1 MATSNRLIP
10 ILGIAGVAI
19 VGTIMVKQ
27 CGNGTHKAGAPMTSV
42 PAPALPEATGAD
54 NDTPT
59 ETLKT
64 VAASNNQLRK
74 DIADVIKRNDSLV
87 EENRRLRGTPGAA
100 AAAAAQAPAPAAA
113 ATPATPAAAAAQ
125 EPQSTLERAFDTA
138 GRAAEAVA
146 SGFPNTGM
154 KRAPETANAPTS
166 TTQNTRTTHT
176 ASAGSAALED
186 APHGTV
192 HYSLMAPMG
201 YAIQTEQAPGRQGGQ
216 SVPTTRFVRTTLP
229 TGDAAGSA
237 GNGPAAQAARAATQA
252 KPEDTPFF
260 TIPEN
265 ATLVGATAMT
275 SLIGRV
281 PIDGRVTDPMQFKA
295 VIGRDNLAANSFE
308 LPADIAGM
316 IVTGIAIGDM
326 ALSCIEG
333 RVRSMTFV
341 FNDGSIRTVST
352 RRRGGTGVTGGAQGG
367 FGASGAGG
375 NDLGFVSDEHGN
387 PCITGT
393 FVTNAPAYLT
403 DIVGLKSLGVAGQAF
418 AQAQTMTRANM
429 DGSMTGAVT
438 GNAGTFALGQA
449 VSGATDEVTK
459 WMLQRL
465 KNSFDAVITPSGKKL
480 VVHLDQEIRI
490 DKEVKA
496 RKLVYRQQDSRQ
508 IARGERYG
516 LE

>member
-27 CGNGTHKAGAPMTSV
+27 CGSSTHKAGAPMTSV

-54 NDTPT
+54 NDTPA

-74 DIADVIKRNDSLV
+74 DIADVIKRNDALV

-100 AAAAAQAPAPAAA
+100 ATAAAQTPAAA
-113 ATPATPAAAAAQ
+113 ATPTAPAATAPQ
-125 EPQSTLERAFDTA
+125 EPQSTLERALDTA

-154 KRAPETANAPTS
+154 KRAPETASTPTS
-166 TTQNTRTTHT
+166 TAQTTHT
-176 ASAGSAALED
+176 ATTAAAGSAAAED

-201 YAIQTEQAPGRQGGQ
+201 YAIQTEQVPGRQGGQ
-216 SVPTTRFVRTTLP
+216 SVPITRFVRTTLP
-229 TGDAAGSA
+229 SDTANTVPGH
-237 GNGPAAQAARAATQA
+237 GPAAQAARAAQA
-252 KPEDTPFF
+252 GGGKPEDTPYF

>member
-27 CGNGTHKAGAPMTSV
+27 CGSSTYKAGAPMTSV

-54 NDTPT
+54 NDTPA

-74 DIADVIKRNDSLV
+74 DIAEVIKRNDALA

-100 AAAAAQAPAPAAA
+100 ATAAAQAPAAADTPAAPAAA
-113 ATPATPAAAAAQ
+113 ATQ
-125 EPQSTLERAFDTA
+125 EPQSTLERALDTA

-146 SGFPNTGM
+146 SGFPTTGM
-154 KRAPETANAPTS
+154 KRAPETGS
-166 TTQNTRTTHT
+166 TFTAQTTRTTPT
-176 ASAGSAALED
+176 AEWSAEAQD

-201 YAIQTEQAPGRQGGQ
+201 YAIQTEQVPGRQGGQ
-216 SVPTTRFVRTTLP
+216 SVPITRFVRTTLP
-229 TGDAAGSA
+229 SDAAGTVP
-237 GNGPAAQAARAATQA
+237 GHGPAAQAARAAQTGSV
-252 KPEDTPFF
+252 KPEDTPYF

-308 LPADIAGM
+308 LPPDIAGM
-316 IVTGIAIGDM
+316 ILTGIAIGDM

-352 RRRGGTGVTGGAQGG
+352 RSKGGSGVTGSTQGG
-367 FGASGAGG
+367 FGASAG
-375 NDLGFVSDEHGN
+375 NDLGLSRTSMA
-387 PCITGT
+387 I
-393 FVTNAPAYLT
+393 PA
-403 DIVGLKSLGVAGQAF
+403 S
-418 AQAQTMTRANM
+418 RAL
-429 DGSMTGAVT
+429 S
-438 GNAGTFALGQA
+438 
-449 VSGATDEVTK
+449 
-459 WMLQRL
+459 
-465 KNSFDAVITPSGKKL
+465 
-480 VVHLDQEIRI
+480 
-490 DKEVKA
+490 
-496 RKLVYRQQDSRQ
+496 
-508 IARGERYG
+508 
-516 LE
+516 

>member
-27 CGNGTHKAGAPMTSV
+27 CGTSTHKAGAPMTSV

-74 DIADVIKRNDSLV
+74 DIADVIKRNDALV

-100 AAAAAQAPAPAAA
+100 AAAAAQAPAAA
-113 ATPATPAAAAAQ
+113 ATPAAPAATAPQ

-154 KRAPETANAPTS
+154 KRAPETAHTPTS
-166 TTQNTRTTHT
+166 TAQTTRTAGTT
-176 ASAGSAALED
+176 AAIGGSGAED
-186 APHGTV
+186 APHGAV

-216 SVPTTRFVRTTLP
+216 GVPTTRFVRTTLP
-229 TGDAAGSA
+229 SDTSGTVPGH
-237 GNGPAAQAARAATQA
+237 GPAAQAARAATQTGG

-308 LPADIAGM
+308 LPPDIAGM

-352 RRRGGTGVTGGAQGG
+352 RRKGGTGVTGSAQGG
-367 FGASGAGG
+367 FGASAG
-375 NDLGFVSDEHGN
+375 NDLGFISDEHGN